1 MITRGTTPYHS
12 FVLPFS
18 VEQIKALYITYL
30 QNGEVV
36 LERNLSEIELHNLFA
51 DSNGFIIDENQGDYL
66 PENDAALEEDAQ
78 IYSQATVHLTQDE
91 TLAFKFW
98 PAAEKNVAVIQVRA
112 LTIDDEAFASEPV
125 HERIYGVLKD
135 GVIQTMEKN
144 RVFTVNFNSSSNTK
158 KVHFNKIDQTLKNIK
173 MDAGSQPV
181 EDLYYDEVIIY
192 DGGGVEGYGD
202 N

>member
-1 MITRGTTPYHS
+1 
-12 FVLPFS
+12 
-18 VEQIKALYITYL
+18 
-30 QNGEVV
+30 
-36 LERNLSEIELHNLFA
+36 
-51 DSNGFIIDENQGDYL
+51 
-66 PENDAALEEDAQ
+66 
-78 IYSQATVHLTQDE
+78 
-91 TLAFKFW
+91 
-98 PAAEKNVAVIQVRA
+98 
-112 LTIDDEAFASEPV
+112 
-125 HERIYGVLKD
+125 
-135 GVIQTMEKN
+135 MEKN